1 MEISIRSFQK
11 AIEKAYFNRDKERG
25 LDRTFIWFIE
35 EVGELAK
42 AIKNGDRE
50 NIVEEIADV
59 FAWLVSVANL
69 LEVDLVEAVVRKYGE
84 IL

>member
-1 MEISIRSFQK
+1 MEIGIRHFQK
-11 AIEKAYFNRDKERG
+11 AIEKAYFHRDKGRG

-42 AIKNGDRE
+42 AIKKGDRE
-50 NIVEEIADV
+50 NIIEEIADV
-59 FAWLVSVANL
+59 FAWLVSIANL
-69 LEVDLVEAVVRKYGE
+69 LKVDLVEAVVKKYGK